1 MASRVKRYHTVGT
14 AAGTLRPSAD
24 ADHTALHILRSD
36 GRKLGLETE
45 AVAERLQVPTD
56 GFVWVH
62 AVGLGNLDL
71 IRRLGDVFGLHP
83 LALEDALDEA
93 ARPKFENYDRHA
105 FAIFQYPRFNDDALD
120 LTQLALF
127 FDGHFVVT
135 LQQGG
140 DDVTAA
146 LRERLAKADIAGKR
160 ADYIAYALIDHIV
173 DSGFPVLETLGLH
186 IEAIEDLIL
195 KKPNGSRNMERLH
208 KLRRAVFQLR
218 RMLWPQREVVSQLL
232 REDQSAFGTET
243 RLYLR
248 DIYDH
253 AVQILDVVES
263 YRDMLASVMD
273 VYLSSLSMRLNDVM
287 RTLTVISTLFMPLTF
302 IAGVYGMN
310 FDRQASPWNMPEL
323 GWAFGYPFA
332 LGLMAAVTVA
342 MLLFFRRKG
351 WLGR

>member
-1 MASRVKRYHTVGT
+1 MASSVKRYHTVGT

-24 ADHTALHILRSD
+24 AGRTTLQIMRSD
-36 GRKLGLETE
+36 GQKLKLEPE
-45 AVAERLQVPTD
+45 AATARLQSPTD
-56 GFVWVH
+56 GFVWAH
-62 AVGLGNLDL
+62 AVGLGDIELV
-71 IRRLGDVFGLHP
+71 RRLGERFGLHS

-105 FAIFQYPRFNDDALD
+105 FAIFQYPQLKDEALD
-120 LTQLALF
+120 FIQIALF
-127 FDGHFVVT
+127 FNDHFVVT

-140 DDVTAA
+140 EDVTAS
-146 LRERLAKADIAGKR
+146 LRERLAKADITGKQ
-160 ADYIAYALIDHIV
+160 ADYIAYALIDHVV

-273 VYLSSLSMRLNDVM
+273 VYLSTLSMRLNDVM

-310 FDRQASPWNMPEL
+310 FDREASPWNMPEL
-323 GWAFGYPFA
+323 GWPFGYLFA
-332 LGLMAAVTVA
+332 LGLMAVVSIA

>member
-14 AAGTLRPSAD
+14 AAGTLRPSGD
-24 ADHTALHILRSD
+24 AGQTTLHVLYAD
-36 GRKLGLETE
+36 GRAVRSER
-45 AVAERLQVPTD
+45 AVAPERLEVPAQ
-56 GFVWVH
+56 GCLWLH
-62 AVGLGNLDL
+62 AVGLGDL
-71 IRRLGDVFGLHP
+71 ELVRRLGELFSLHA
-83 LALEDALDEA
+83 LALEDALEEA
-93 ARPKFENYDRHA
+93 ARPKFETYDRHA
-105 FAIFQYPRFNDDALD
+105 FAIFQYPQLKDEALD
-120 LTQLALF
+120 FRQIALF
-127 FDGHFVVT
+127 FNDRFVVT
-135 LQQGG
+135 LQHSG
-140 DDVTAA
+140 DDVTAP
-146 LRERLAKADIAGKR
+146 LRERLAKADFTGKG
-160 ADYIAYALIDHIV
+160 ADYIAYSVLDHIV

-195 KKPNGSRNMERLH
+195 KRPNGARNMERLH

-218 RMLWPQREVVSQLL
+218 RMLWPQRDVVSQLL

-243 RLYLR
+243 RIYLR

-310 FDRQASPWNMPEL
+310 FDREASPWNMPEL
-323 GWAFGYPFA
+323 GWPFGYFFA
-332 LGLMAAVTVA
+332 LGLMGIVSIA

>member
-1 MASRVKRYHTVGT
+1 MASRVKRYHTAGT
-14 AAGTLRPSAD
+14 AAGTLRPSGELGQTTLHVLRGDGRSVQVAAD
-24 ADHTALHILRSD
+24 AAVD
-36 GRKLGLETE
+36 GL
-45 AVAERLQVPTD
+45 AVPTE
-56 GFVWVH
+56 GFIWVH
-62 AVGLGNLDL
+62 AVGLGDIER
-71 IRRLGDVFGLHP
+71 IRRVGELFGLHA

-105 FAIFQYPRFNDDALD
+105 FAIFQYPQLKDEALD
-120 LTQLALF
+120 FLQIALF
-127 FDGHFVVT
+127 FNSRFVVT
-135 LQQGG
+135 LQHGG
-140 DDVTAA
+140 ADITAP
-146 LRERLAKADIAGKR
+146 LRERLAKADIGAKA
-160 ADYIAYALIDHIV
+160 ADYIAYAVTDHVV
-173 DSGFPVLETLGLH
+173 DSGFPVLETLGGH
-186 IEAIEDLIL
+186 IEALEDLIL
-195 KKPNGSRNMERLH
+195 KKPHGVRNMERLH
-208 KLRRAVFQLR
+208 KLRRGVFQLR

-232 REDQSAFGTET
+232 REDQAAFGAET

-253 AVQILDVVES
+253 TVQILDVVES

-310 FDRQASPWNMPEL
+310 FDREVSPWNMPEL
-323 GWAFGYPFA
+323 GWPFGYLFA
-332 LGLMAAVTVA
+332 LGLMAAVSVA

>member
-1 MASRVKRYHTVGT
+1 MASRVKRYHTAGT

-24 ADHTALHILRSD
+24 VGHTTLQVLRSD
-36 GRKLGLETE
+36 GRKLSLEPE
-45 AVAERLQVPTD
+45 AAAERLQMPTD

-62 AVGLGNLDL
+62 AVGLGD
-71 IRRLGDVFGLHP
+71 IEVVRRLGERFGLHE
-83 LALEDALDEA
+83 LTLEDAFDEA
-93 ARPKFENYDRHA
+93 ARPKFETYDRHA
-105 FAIFQYPRFNDDALD
+105 FAIFQYPQLNDEALD
-120 LTQLALF
+120 FIQLALF
-127 FDGHFVVT
+127 FNGHFVVT

-140 DDVTAA
+140 EDVTAP

-160 ADYIAYALIDHIV
+160 ADYIAYALIDHVV

-195 KKPNGSRNMERLH
+195 KKPNGARNMERLH

-218 RMLWPQREVVSQLL
+218 RMLWPQRDVVSQLL

-310 FDRQASPWNMPEL
+310 FDREASPWNMPEL
-323 GWAFGYPFA
+323 GWPFGYLFA
-332 LGLMAAVTVA
+332 LGLMAVVSIA
-342 MLLFFRRKG
+342 MLLFFHRKG